1 MKIIL
6 ASKSPR
12 RKELMDLL
20 KVNYEILVSDEEEV
34 IDETLE
40 LKEKI
45 KKIAYDKAVN
55 VLNKTIGDRIII
67 SADTVVVK
75 DDVIYGKPK
84 TKSQAFEMISKLQN
98 DKHQVITSVC
108 ILIKNKN
115 QKLENYNIADIS
127 TVTINEMS
135 QKEINNWL
143 DSEQYIDKA
152 GAYGI
157 QTEFTK
163 YIEKIDGNYNSIVGM
178 PINFVYKILK
188 KYVEI

>member
-6 ASKSPR
+6 ESKSPR

>member
-163 YIEKIDGNYNSIVGM
+163 YIQKIDGNYNSIVGM